1 MRIYR
6 PHTQSGMYSMRH
18 SLNFRREDFAGMR
31 GLSSSRLPEDPYIG
45 CSRYSGSCMI
55 ATKGIL
61 PERKVVSEFSDDAL
75 NRRTLP
81 GIAARK
87 GGSSSPPLRI
97 NWAVTEP
104 PPALPPQ
111 IVTYRMSVTSGPGIA
126 PQHFTHLAWIAAESR
141 YMPLH
146 PIESRP
152 LVKQRSI
159 GRPIF
164 GDGIACQKSVRSQ
177 SILNRY
183 KDYTSIRRAD
193 KVGATSISSIADS
206 VPTAVDPQQ
215 YWQVL
220 TFRIRWSKYV
230 KDQTIF
236 ARR

>member
-1 MRIYR
+1 
-6 PHTQSGMYSMRH
+6 
-18 SLNFRREDFAGMR
+18 MR
-31 GLSSSRLPEDPYIG
+31 GLSSLRLPEDPYIG
-45 CSRYSGSCMI
+45 CSRYSGSCKT
-55 ATKGIL
+55 ATKDIL
-61 PERKVVSEFSDDAL
+61 FETETVSGFSDFAL
-75 NRRTLP
+75 NSRFSP

-87 GGSSSPPLRI
+87 GGFSFPPLSI

-111 IVTYRMSVTSGPGIA
+111 MVTCRMSVISESGIA
-126 PQHFTHLAWIAAESR
+126 PGYCTHLARVAAESR
-141 YMPLH
+141 YVSLH

-152 LVKQRSI
+152 LVKQPSI

-164 GDGIACQKSVRSQ
+164 GDSITCQESVRSQ

-183 KDYTSIRRAD
+183 KDDTAIRRAD
-193 KVGATSISSIADS
+193 KVGATGISSIADS

-220 TFRIRWSKYV
+220 TRCVRWSEHV

-236 ARR
+236 AGR